1 MADGCGIE
9 GKRKGLG
16 VVKIYRWKVIC
27 AMLGIAVDL
36 PDIPSEYLLGAG
48 GDRDSRTRTK

>member
-1 MADGCGIE
+1 ME
-9 GKRKGLG
+9 RNRKGLG
-16 VVKIYRWKVIC
+16 IVKIYRWKALC

-36 PDIPSEYLLGAG
+36 AAVPNEYLLGTG